1 MPLER
6 IGRYEIRLEL
16 GRGGMSTVYHAYD
29 PRFKRDVAIK
39 VLPREFL
46 HDPLFRTRFEREAE
60 TIAALEHPAI
70 VPVYDFGEDDGQLY
84 LVMRYMAGGS
94 LADRLEKGPYQLPE
108 IVMVLTRLA
117 PALDK
122 AHAMGVVHRDLKPGN
137 ILFDEDNNSFLTD
150 FGIAKL
156 AETSVGLTGT
166 GSMVGT
172 PAYMSPEQA
181 RGDATT
187 DGRSDIYAV
196 GVILFEML
204 TGELPFQADTP
215 MGVAVKHIT
224 DPVPRVLQLNPDLP
238 PRCEA
243 VIIRAMSKDVEGRF
257 QTTSEMIRDLRSA
270 VLSDVG
276 ELDTLAGLP
285 IKPRDTRQLPT
296 LKRKIS
302 QQQQPAVSIWGWVAS
317 GIGLAGI
324 VLAGLLASG
333 ALNMAG
339 ANSPVVV
346 TATPTL
352 GPSSTPD
359 TRVAAAT
366 EVVADTPTMAATET
380 PFVPT
385 ELFGGGGGS
394 MVFVA
399 GPDNRGNI
407 YVADLTCVDRDD
419 LCGPGAVQLTNNSAN
434 NRGPIWSPDG
444 SKIAFRSQA
453 SGNRD
458 IYVMDAGG
466 GNITQLTT
474 SPYDDYSPAWS
485 PDGKKIIFVSER
497 DGNPEIY
504 MMNADG
510 SNQTRLTH
518 NDFYDYYPTW
528 SPDGKWI
535 AFYSRRDQNTD
546 IYLLNGACT
555 KKPESCDIGQV
566 RLTSDPAR
574 DFEPTWSFD
583 SKMIAFVSERD
594 GYPEIYVMNVDGSN
608 QRRLTENGVADTTPA
623 FSPDGKW
630 IAFVSRRDDRWDIY
644 LIGVD
649 GKGERPITQTRDS
662 EYDPVWQP

>member
-60 TIAALEHPAI
+60 IIAALEHPAI

-108 IVMVLTRLA
+108 IVMVLSRLA

-137 ILFDEDNNSFLTD
+137 ILFDEDNNAFLTD

-181 RGDATT
+181 RGDSTT

-224 DPVPRVLQLNPDLP
+224 DPVPRILQLNPDLP

-243 VIIRAMSKDVEGRF
+243 VIMRAMSKDVESRF
-257 QTTSEMIRDLRSA
+257 QTTSDLIRDLRSA

-285 IKPRDTRQLPT
+285 AKPRDTKQLPT
-296 LKRKIS
+296 LKRKIEK
-302 QQQQPAVSIWGWVAS
+302 QQTQSVPTWSWIAGGAGLVA
-317 GIGLAGI
+317 I

-333 ALNMAG
+333 AFNMVG
-339 ANSPVVV
+339 AIPQVIA
-346 TATPTL
+346 TTTPTTAPTSDAVV
-352 GPSSTPD
+352 GS
-359 TRVAAAT
+359 VT
-366 EVVADTPTMAATET
+366 EVISDTPTVVLTET
-380 PFVPT
+380 PSSPT
-385 ELFGGGGGS
+385 KLLGGGGGS
-394 MVFVA
+394 LVFVS
-399 GPDNRGNI
+399 GPDNSGNI
-407 YVADLTCVDRDD
+407 YLADLVCASRAD
-419 LCGPGAVQLTNNSAN
+419 LCGPGAVQLTNDTAN
-434 NRGPIWSPDG
+434 NRGPILSPDG
-444 SKIAFRSQA
+444 SRIAFRSEG

-458 IYVMDAGG
+458 IYVMDADGT
-466 GNITQLTT
+466 NVIQLTDN
-474 SPYDDYSPAWS
+474 PYDDYSPAWS
-485 PDGKKIIFVSER
+485 PDGEMIAFVSER

-504 MMNADG
+504 VMNADG
-510 SNQTRLTH
+510 LDQTRLTH
-518 NDFYDYYPTW
+518 NTVIDFYPAW
-528 SPDGKWI
+528 SPNGKWI
-535 AFYSRRDQNTD
+535 AFYSRRNFNTD
-546 IYLLNGACT
+546 IYLLKGACVS
-555 KKPESCDIGQV
+555 KPESCDIGQI
-566 RLTSDPAR
+566 RLTNDAGY
-574 DFEPTWSFD
+574 DYEPTWSLD
-583 SKMIAFVSERD
+583 SEMISFVSERD
-594 GYPEIYVMNVDGSN
+594 GNPEIYVMNADGTE
-608 QRRLTENGVADTTPA
+608 QRRLTKNEYADTTPA
-623 FSPDGKW
+623 FSPDGEW
-630 IAFVSRRDDRWDIY
+630 IAFVSRRQENWDIY
-644 LIGVD
+644 LITLQGTR
-649 GKGERPITQTRDS
+649 ERRITSMTES
-662 EYDPVWQP
+662 EYDPAWLP